1 MSGIV
6 IPIVILIDVHR
17 FNSVVPVSIVGAHR
31 FYDTITNFLG
41 LIGYWTSMYTA
52 IIIVEHL
59 YFRTNDPSQYDI
71 TAWNVPKRL
80 PSGIAAVAAGILSF
94 GIVIPFMNQVWF
106 TGTVA
111 RTTGDIG
118 FEVAFAFSG
127 LLYFLLRWIEIRYRG
142 CL

>member
-1 MSGIV
+1 
-6 IPIVILIDVHR
+6 
-17 FNSVVPVSIVGAHR
+17 
-31 FYDTITNFLG
+31 
-41 LIGYWTSMYTA
+41 MYTA

-59 YFRTNDPSQYDI
+59 YFRKNDPSQYDM

-127 LLYFLLRWIEIRYRG
+127 LLYFLLRWIEIRYRES
-142 CL
+142 L